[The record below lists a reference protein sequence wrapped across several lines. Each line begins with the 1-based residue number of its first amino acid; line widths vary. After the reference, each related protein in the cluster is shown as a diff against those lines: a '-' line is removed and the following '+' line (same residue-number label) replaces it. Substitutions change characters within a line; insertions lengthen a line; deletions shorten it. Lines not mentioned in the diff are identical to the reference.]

1 MENFL
6 NTSFSNSNA
15 NLSRPKTMKEKP
27 NWEVKAN
34 LLLTPGWCAWTGW
47 NTVRLWWEGG
57 FEGGWESVGRSAGVS
72 ALRWVVLPWEGCVA
86 LPSAP
91 QGSLLVSLQ
100 GLWHGGRGAR
110 VCVWESVRACV
121 RWCGEEL
128 DSTGVGEFPVA
139 SWGTKGTDTSSALL
153 FSERV
158 REKAGWVFFVELGSL
173 SLSERTWSLMG
184 TPAFSAWSCFGS
196 VKTNW
201 VWGLPSASGLRL
213 MLGYSQGK
221 LFLSFEWG
229 SSVV

>member
-57 FEGGWESVGRSAGVS
+57 FEGGWESVGHSAGVS

-110 VCVWESVRACV
+110 VCVWESVRACGDAE
-121 RWCGEEL
+121 RSSTPLGWENSQWPRGE
-128 DSTGVGEFPVA
+128 P
-139 SWGTKGTDTSSALL
+139 KALIRRQL
-153 FSERV
+153 C
-158 REKAGWVFFVELGSL
+158 
-173 SLSERTWSLMG
+173 
-184 TPAFSAWSCFGS
+184 CFQ
-196 VKTNW
+196 
-201 VWGLPSASGLRL
+201 SG
-213 MLGYSQGK
+213 
-221 LFLSFEWG
+221 
-229 SSVV
+229 

>member
-110 VCVWESVRACV
+110 VCVCERACV
-121 RWCGEEL
+121 RAVMRRGARLHWGGRIPSGL
-128 DSTGVGEFPVA
+128 VGNQRHWYVV
-139 SWGTKGTDTSSALL
+139 SSAV
-153 FSERV
+153 FRAGK
-158 REKAGWVFFVELGSL
+158 RESWVGFF
-173 SLSERTWSLMG
+173 
-184 TPAFSAWSCFGS
+184 C
-196 VKTNW
+196 W
-201 VWGLPSASGLRL
+201 VGVTVPFWKDLISH
-213 MLGYSQGK
+213 GYSR
-221 LFLSFEWG
+221 LFCIELLWLCEDELSVGLAQCFR
-229 SSVV
+229 S